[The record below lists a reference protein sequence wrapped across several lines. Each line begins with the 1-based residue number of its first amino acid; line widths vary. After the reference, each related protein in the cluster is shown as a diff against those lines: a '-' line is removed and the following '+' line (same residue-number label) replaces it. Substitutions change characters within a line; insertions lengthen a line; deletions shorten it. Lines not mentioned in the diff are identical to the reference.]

1 MKKIYALGMAMM
13 VCGSAIA
20 APNTIRKVN
29 DQLLPLGKMK
39 DPSELT
45 VNTPMKAA
53 PAKAVSSVDDL
64 VGMYKWTYLGILE
77 GNSGDQMSAVWIE
90 KVAGSTTQVQI
101 KGFPMPEA
109 TLPVIMNVDFA
120 TKKVTIQD
128 GQKCVD
134 MASLGL
140 TRDDWYLYVYL
151 LTKLEDGTTKPVRVT
166 AATAD
171 KAAGTINEDGSIEFP
186 GYVTFGCTE
195 SGHANDGGWYFLAQS
210 NKMVLTKMN
219 TINEADYES
228 IGMGKFT
235 DCWIN
240 DRFQTPV
247 VEEEEV
253 EVLQNKTN
261 PKLLIIKD
269 PYASDIWKQ
278 NGGNASKTGKGYI
291 QFNIADPDW
300 VEVTVL
306 TNSGYAEDMSE
317 AEDGSVTDDFYM
329 TNTEGYLSFLG
340 GDIENTK
347 LEWAMVGDVPSNLTG
362 NTITILH
369 QLFTDANAPLTP
381 NWWGHYDSNNVWIE
395 AERSE
400 GKLVLPAG
408 WSGVSDIVSDFD
420 APVKYYNLQGIELAA
435 PVKGQLTIKKQG
447 NKTVKFIA
455 K

>member
-20 APNTIRKVN
+20 APNTISKVN
-29 DQLLPLGKMK
+29 DQPLPLGKIMN
-39 DPSELT
+39 PSEWT
-45 VNTPMKAA
+45 AKAPEKAA

-64 VGMYKWTYLGILE
+64 VGMYKWTYLGALQGQS
-77 GNSGDQMSAVWIE
+77 GNQMAAVWIE
-90 KVAGSTTQVQI
+90 KVNDTQVRI
-101 KGFPMPEA
+101 KAFPVA
-109 TLPVIMNVDFA
+109 YANVPVVMNVDIA
-120 TKKVTIQD
+120 KKKVSIQN

-134 MASLGL
+134 PAALGL
-140 TRDDWYLYVYL
+140 TGYADRLLYMYI
-151 LTKLEDGTTKPVRVT
+151 LTENQSGGIDFVPVT
-166 AATAD
+166 AANAD
-171 KAAGTINEDGSIEFP
+171 LAEGKINEDGSIEFP
-186 GYVTFGCTE
+186 GYVAFGCSDPKIE
-195 SGHANDGGWYFLAQS
+195 PNGQYYSLGYRC
-210 NKMVLTKMN
+210 KMELTKMN
-219 TINEADYES
+219 TIDEADYES

-240 DRFQTPV
+240 DRFTTPV
-247 VEEEEV
+247 VEDEEV

-261 PKLLIIKD
+261 PSLIVIKD

-278 NGGNASKTGKGYI
+278 NGNVSKTGKGYI

-317 AEDGSVTDDFYM
+317 AGDGSVTDDFYM

-347 LEWAMVGDVPSNLTG
+347 QEWALVGDVPSNLTG

-369 QLFTDANAPLTP
+369 QLFTDAEAPLSQS
-381 NWWGHYDSNNVWIE
+381 WWGHYDNNDKWIE

-400 GKLVLPAG
+400 GRLILPAG

>member
-29 DQLLPLGKMK
+29 DQLLPLGNMMN
-39 DPSELT
+39 PSELT
-45 VNTPMKAA
+45 VNAPMKAA

-64 VGMYKWTYLGILE
+64 VGMYKWTYY
-77 GNSGDQMSAVWIE
+77 GNLQGQGGDQMAAAWIE
-90 KVAGSTTQVQI
+90 KVQGSTTQVQL
-101 KGFPMPEA
+101 KGFPVSYA
-109 TLPVIMNVDFA
+109 NVPVVMNIDFA

-134 MASLGL
+134 LAALGVSGED
-140 TRDDWYLYVYL
+140 RYLYVYL
-151 LTKLEDGTTKPVRVT
+151 WTKTDSGNKPIRVT

-171 KAAGTINEDGSIEFP
+171 QAAGVINEDGSIEFP
-186 GYVTFGCTE
+186 GYVAFGCTE
-195 SGHANDGGWYFLAQS
+195 PKEANEGGWYFLGQS

-219 TINEADYES
+219 TIDEADYES

-240 DRFQTPV
+240 DRFKTPL

-261 PKLLIIKD
+261 PKLLVIKD

-278 NGGNASKTGKGYI
+278 NGNASKTGKGYI

-317 AEDGSVTDDFYM
+317 AGDGSVTDDFYM
-329 TNTEGYLSFLG
+329 TNTEGYLSFMG
-340 GDIENTK
+340 GDIETAK

-369 QLFTDANAPLTP
+369 QLFTDADAPLSQ
-381 NWWGHYDSNNVWIE
+381 NWWGHYDNNDKWIE

-400 GKLVLPAG
+400 GKLILPAG
-408 WSGVSDIVSDFD
+408 WSGVSDIASDFD

-435 PVKGQLTIKKQG
+435 PVKGQLVIKKQG